1 MWAVLREKEG
11 RLFVIIIIAF
21 QATFEGWM
29 EVMEDAIDAT
39 KVGNIYL
46 CFVFFWSWFST
57 NTYIPEQHD
66 LEVKSHTIL

>member
-1 MWAVLREKEG
+1 
-11 RLFVIIIIAF
+11 
-21 QATFEGWM
+21 M

-46 CFVFFWSWFST
+46 CFVFFWSRYST

-66 LEVKSHTIL
+66 LEVKSHTILKRSLVSCAKLRRNRRKPYLLKVLSH

>member
-1 MWAVLREKEG
+1 
-11 RLFVIIIIAF
+11 
-21 QATFEGWM
+21 M

-66 LEVKSHTIL
+66 LEVESHTIL